1 VSHPSHVNQ
10 PSIPDDNR
18 IVSVLFADVCGFTGL
33 AEHLEPEVVSELL
46 NGCYQG
52 LAAEVHR
59 FGGFVD
65 KYIGDCMM
73 VLFGAP
79 SGHGNDA
86 ERAVEASLALQDFM
100 VQYSDQSLALI
111 GQPLKIRIGI
121 ATGKVFAGWIGHE
134 GAQSY
139 TVIGDVV
146 NIAQRLE
153 GEAEPGSVLIEE
165 ATYRH
170 VRGLFPCTARGE
182 LSVRGR
188 GQLVKAFTVEGGRS
202 RFAVR
207 IGSRHLYGAE
217 VAFVGRDD
225 EIERLRTIWRSCRR
239 ESRGYAVS
247 VFASEG
253 QGKSRLVHELLKGLS
268 EDGAVPA
275 VGIGACSH
283 HGRAPLEA
291 FEEIILGLAGCHRR
305 ESADVIV
312 QEMGRLVD
320 LAISSPERAK
330 EVTQELIWLV
340 GLGAESVGGASKRE
354 SAFGAIGDLLVGL
367 SKHQPILLVLEDLHW
382 AAPQTRSLIRFLSQR
397 LRDAPV
403 LIFCCARPVFLD
415 CEPDWGH
422 DLVRHAHLDLN
433 PLDPASIHRFVEHL
447 LRYLDPPASELV
459 TLIADQSDGNPFY
472 AEELIRDLIDRG
484 TIDVSDATRWTVPGA
499 VSNLEVPA
507 SVEGVLQARLDRLSA
522 RAREVLQQGAVV
534 GRRFTRSALKA
545 LGSVEGPGLNE
556 ALSELERK
564 ELVFRRSDHNRPGD
578 ESFIFKQNLVRDVA
592 YENLLKRQRT
602 SYHRAL
608 AQWMEG
614 RRRHE
619 TTRSDE
625 ALIGHHF
632 ELGGCPEQS
641 VQAYLRG
648 ARYGEQL
655 FALAESQRAY
665 ACARRVLD
673 SAPDLGWDLRLP
685 GTDIYA
691 ALAVEMGE
699 ARVRLDTGEL
709 VLAEA
714 ACDRADALMRKRASV
729 FGSGRNLLIRGELA
743 MRTRTSSDDAG
754 SVADLAICARDTA
767 LAAGDQSTELS
778 ARILLLE
785 ESMSRGDLDRGLAE
799 LPAIDR
805 LLHETVAAPRQGAR
819 LSELRAHLLHKTGDY
834 GAAEQVLREAL
845 EDWEEGLR
853 EPERRRRLLTQLAEI
868 MDHRGERG
876 DATLLRQEAERLRA
890 PT

>member
-1 VSHPSHVNQ
+1 MSQPPTDNR

-52 LAAEVHR
+52 LATEVHR

-86 ERAVEASLALQDFM
+86 ERAVQASLALQDFM
-100 VQYSDQSLALI
+100 ASYSEQSRALI
-111 GQPLKIRIGI
+111 GEPLRIRVGI

-134 GAQSY
+134 GARSY

-153 GEAEPGSVLIEE
+153 GEAEPGTVLIAET
-165 ATYRH
+165 TYRH
-170 VRGLFPCTARGE
+170 VRGLFPCSARGQ
-182 LSVRGR
+182 LAVRGR
-188 GQLVKAFTVEGGRS
+188 EQPVNAFTVEGGRS

-217 VAFVGRDD
+217 VAFMGRD
-225 EIERLRTIWRSCRR
+225 EELARLKSIWRACCEQR
-239 ESRGYAVS
+239 RGYAVS
-247 VFASEG
+247 VTGSEG
-253 QGKSRLVHELLKGLS
+253 QGKSRLVHELLKELS
-268 EDGAVPA
+268 QDHVAPA

-291 FEEIILGLAGCHRR
+291 FEEIILGLVGCHRR
-305 ESADVIV
+305 EAADVVVGEI
-312 QEMGRLVD
+312 GRVVD
-320 LAISSPERAK
+320 LAIADRERAR
-330 EVTQELIWLV
+330 EVTQELTWLL
-340 GLGAESVGGASKRE
+340 GLESEGSAGVRRE
-354 SAFGAIGDLLVGL
+354 SAFGAIGDLLEGL
-367 SKHQPILLVLEDLHW
+367 CRHQPILLVLEDLHW
-382 AAPQTRSLIRFLSQR
+382 AAPQTRSLIRFLSLR
-397 LRDAPV
+397 LQERPV
-403 LIFCCARPVFLD
+403 LIFCCARPVFHD
-415 CEPDWGH
+415 REPEWGT
-422 DLVRHAHLDLN
+422 DLVRHEHLELN
-433 PLDPASIHRFVEHL
+433 PLDQESTQDLVEHL
-447 LRYLDPPASELV
+447 LRYLDPPAPEMV
-459 TLIADQSDGNPFY
+459 RLITDQSDGNPFY
-472 AEELIRDLIDRG
+472 VEELIRDLIDRG
-484 TIDVSDATRWTVPGA
+484 TIDVLDTTLWRVADT

-545 LGSVEGPGLNE
+545 LGSLEGTGLDD
-556 ALSELERK
+556 ALSELEQK
-564 ELVFRRSDHNRPGD
+564 ELVFRRIEDNQAGD

-608 AQWMEG
+608 AQWMES
-614 RRRHE
+614 RRRQE

-641 VQAYLRG
+641 IQAYLRG

-655 FALAESQRAY
+655 FALEESRRAY
-665 ACARRVLD
+665 DCARRVLD
-673 SAPDLGWDLRLP
+673 GSPDLGWDLRLP

-699 ARVRLDTGEL
+699 ARVRLGTGEFPI
-709 VLAEA
+709 AEA
-714 ACDRADALMRKRASV
+714 ACERAEALMRKRASV
-729 FGSGRNLLIRGELA
+729 FGSGRTLLIRGELA
-743 MRTRTSSDDAG
+743 MKTHKNGPGD
-754 SVADLAICARDTA
+754 SVVSDLAICARDTA

-785 ESMSRGDLDRGLAE
+785 ESISRGDLQQGLSE

-805 LLHETVAAPRQGAR
+805 LLRGTVVAPRQGAR
-819 LSELRAHLLHKTGDY
+819 LSELRAQVLHRTGDY

-853 EPERRRRLLTQLAEI
+853 EPDRRRRLLTQLAQI
-868 MDHRGERG
+868 MDHRGEQS
-876 DATLLRQEAERLRA
+876 DAASLREEAERL
-890 PT
+890 